1 MSIKALQQINA
12 KQQVLEQGL
21 KQMQTEKMRGIEAKA
36 DAFLSSS
43 DPIGFI
49 GRLASEAP
57 DEIAPVVNAARRKKK
72 EVMQAQAPQ
81 QETVT
86 TYGIR

>member
-1 MSIKALQQINA
+1 
-12 KQQVLEQGL
+12 
-21 KQMQTEKMRGIEAKA
+21 MRGIEAKA
-36 DAFLSSS
+36 DAFLTSS

-81 QETVT
+81 QENIT
-86 TYGIR
+86 TAG

>member
-1 MSIKALQQINA
+1 MSIKPIIQQINA
-12 KQQVLEQGL
+12 KQQALEQGL
-21 KQMQTEKMRGIEAKA
+21 KQMQTTKMRGIEAKA
-36 DAFLSSS
+36 DAFLTSS

-72 EVMQAQAPQ
+72 EVLQAQAPQ
-81 QETVT
+81 QENIT
-86 TYGIR
+86 TAG